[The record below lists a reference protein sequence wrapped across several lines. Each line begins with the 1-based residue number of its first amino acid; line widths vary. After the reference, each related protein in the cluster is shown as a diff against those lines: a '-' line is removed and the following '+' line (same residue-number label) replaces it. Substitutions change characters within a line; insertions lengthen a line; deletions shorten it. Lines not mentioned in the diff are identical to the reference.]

1 MGQASFAEL
10 EHDLKTRRMRRAA
23 FLEKMDGLVPRG
35 RLEERIEPFY
45 PKAGRGRRPYPA
57 GAMLRAPCVPLFCNL
72 SDPGMEDLLCEVGSV
87 RRFVGLRL
95 SGSLPDETTIA
106 NFRHLLEEPDPGD
119 RLFGEIDAPLAT
131 PGHRLKT
138 GTIAD
143 ASIVAAPSSTKN
155 RKRAENREAAVDW
168 QVAMKPGK
176 RRQWD
181 KAGPEEAAERRK
193 ASVRAK
199 VEHPF
204 LYVKRRFGYAKVR
217 YRGLAKN
224 RQRIA
229 VLLGLYNP
237 LIAGRRASKRPFV
250 DSKTMAPV
258 PDRFQHLH
266 KPKQQPPCPPKP
278 DLFRPSLA
286 AEEGYPVLVPAVDSD
301 GNEIAG
307 VRAPM
312 IGAPVGTFAGW
323 NIRRRGIGG
332 GAMHEFSGSYIPF
345 PDTPEERAATGDPRP
360 SLLERYGDAAGHVR
374 AVEAAARKLV
384 EDGFMLEEDLPRV
397 VARAQDWGRPL
408 TDVRL
413 P

>member
-1 MGQASFAEL
+1 MGAMGQARFVEL
-10 EHDLKTRRMRRAA
+10 QDDLKKRRTRRDA
-23 FLEKMDGLVPRG
+23 FLEKKDGLIPRG

-45 PKAGRGRRPYPA
+45 RKAGRGRRPYPP

-72 SDPGMEDLLCEVGSV
+72 SDPVMEDLLCEVESV

-138 GTIAD
+138 GTIVD

-168 QVAMKPGK
+168 RVAMKPGK

-193 ASVRAK
+193 GPVRAK

-229 VLLGLYNP
+229 VLLGLSNP
-237 LIAGRRASKRPFV
+237 LIAGRLEAPF
-250 DSKTMAPV
+250 
-258 PDRFQHLH
+258 
-266 KPKQQPPCPPKP
+266 
-278 DLFRPSLA
+278 
-286 AEEGYPVLVPAVDSD
+286 
-301 GNEIAG
+301 
-307 VRAPM
+307 
-312 IGAPVGTFAGW
+312 
-323 NIRRRGIGG
+323 RR
-332 GAMHEFSGSYIPF
+332 
-345 PDTPEERAATGDPRP
+345 
-360 SLLERYGDAAGHVR
+360 
-374 AVEAAARKLV
+374 
-384 EDGFMLEEDLPRV
+384 
-397 VARAQDWGRPL
+397 
-408 TDVRL
+408 
-413 P
+413 